1 MDSSFVDERIS
12 QMRAFLRRSLSP
24 AYYAH
29 DFGKRLLDGHFDAE
43 GEIYAAEFL
52 EFAAHAGRVDAMY
65 DLGMCY
71 RWGDGGV
78 YADPDAAMKWFRR
91 AAEKGHEEAKK
102 LVESFDTEQGR
113 LVLLLSA
120 MNGAEGEGS
129 KWYKTKIGVDT
140 YYEMAQSGDAE
151 AQFELARQLA
161 NPQRLGPFTH
171 NISEAIH
178 WYTEAANSGD
188 PDAMFNLAQ
197 IYLEGTLG
205 AQQDI
210 TQARI
215 WMERCA
221 AAGDEEAQTL
231 LKQDDPWVV

>member
-1 MDSSFVDERIS
+1 MDREFVEEKIS
-12 QMRAFLRRSLSP
+12 QMRTFLRCSLSP

-52 EFAAHAGRVDAMY
+52 ESAAYYGHVDAMY

-78 YADPDAAMKWFRR
+78 YADPNIAMKWFRR

-102 LVESFDTEQGR
+102 FVESYDTEEGR
-113 LVLLLSA
+113 LTLLLSA
-120 MNGAEGEGS
+120 MDSEESVGS
-129 KWYKTKIGVDT
+129 KWYKAKVGVDT
-140 YYEMAQSGDAE
+140 YYEMARGGNES
-151 AQFELARQLA
+151 AQFHLAYQLA
-161 NPQRLGPFTH
+161 NPQRLGPFVH
-171 NISEAIH
+171 NIDEAIH
-178 WYTEAANSGD
+178 WYTEAANSGE
-188 PDAMFNLAQ
+188 PNAMFNLSQ

-210 TQARI
+210 ALARF
-215 WMERCA
+215 WMEKCA
-221 AAGDEEAQTL
+221 ATGDAEAQRL
-231 LKQDDPWVV
+231 LGQDDLWDE